1 MGQNNNFQG
10 PEINCWVAQGS
21 LPSVFFFLNETKQKH
36 LLYLTSTLLALIDLI
51 SVIKDVFVLLF
62 TLGLLAPPPP
72 QLIFLGS
79 LSSLFLSAL
88 THPGSVSALKAKLFV
103 FKI

>member
-51 SVIKDVFVLLF
+51 SVIKDVFCASVYTGF
-62 TLGLLAPPPP
+62 AYPTPTSVDFPRVTEFSVP
-72 QLIFLGS
+72 FGS
-79 LSSLFLSAL
+79 DASRFCV
-88 THPGSVSALKAKLFV
+88 SVES
-103 FKI
+103 KIICF